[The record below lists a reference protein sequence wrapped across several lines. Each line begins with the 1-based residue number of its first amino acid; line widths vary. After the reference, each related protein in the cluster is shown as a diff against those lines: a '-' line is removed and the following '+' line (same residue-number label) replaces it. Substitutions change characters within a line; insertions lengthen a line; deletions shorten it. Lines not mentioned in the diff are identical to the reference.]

1 MSWASSVCQSV
12 SQLPV
17 NRHTF
22 KPITLTVIHLVSPFS
37 SVCLWLII
45 IWKRIDT
52 SHRKCTTTPS
62 IFIFYLNVFV
72 CIFLLCFFFSTLRT
86 KTYVRRYKHTYEYV
100 QFVYK
105 QKLLWKETK
114 MKKSFLFFRVSI
126 CFCITLVKTDR
137 FLLGSYEKGWGK
149 RKYLYSFSFWEGE
162 SKRGTARAN
171 YNCTWYNF

>member
-1 MSWASSVCQSV
+1 MFLFV
-12 SQLPV
+12 S
-17 NRHTF
+17 F
-22 KPITLTVIHLVSPFS
+22 
-37 SVCLWLII
+37 C
-45 IWKRIDT
+45 
-52 SHRKCTTTPS
+52 
-62 IFIFYLNVFV
+62 FV
-72 CIFLLCFFFSTLRT
+72 FFFSTLRT

-126 CFCITLVKTDR
+126 CFCITFVKTDR
-137 FLLGSYEKGWGK
+137 FLLRSYEKGWGK

-171 YNCTWYNF
+171 YNCTWCKGFAKGPLLKKIRLNFSLFWIVQF